1 MKRGPRNTGGGR
13 RHWGEGRQVH
23 ALTLCVCLHSFWR
36 HDDVRGCRR
45 CECAQFRARPA
56 GPALAAAS
64 PRNPQGSGIE
74 ALSQQAWKAAR
85 RVRKEVEMTERAKQA
100 KREEAIVQDWQSGLS
115 QAELARRYGQ
125 SGSRV
130 GAILLRHREKA
141 RERIP
146 PERMVKEKH
155 RSRDD

>member
-1 MKRGPRNTGGGR
+1 
-13 RHWGEGRQVH
+13 
-23 ALTLCVCLHSFWR
+23 
-36 HDDVRGCRR
+36 
-45 CECAQFRARPA
+45 
-56 GPALAAAS
+56 
-64 PRNPQGSGIE
+64 
-74 ALSQQAWKAAR
+74 
-85 RVRKEVEMTERAKQA
+85 MTERAKQA

-146 PERMVKEKH
+146 PERMVKEEH
-155 RSRDD
+155 RSGDD